1 MEGISFVGLRLN
13 ISWERWEK
21 GALKDLWNRSIL
33 HVLNNNRYFAQEKKK
48 QRSQYVYDVIVLWGK
63 LAYELHFLTSL
74 YFEQHSITRTA
85 KKKQEAKICMR
96 RSKST
101 GPEEVNVLPSL
112 YHEQHS
118 LSRAVKQKR
127 ILTSSYSKA
136 IKKANI
142 CVHRSVSTCSEE
154 LHILPYFQPH

>member
-1 MEGISFVGLRLN
+1 
-13 ISWERWEK
+13 
-21 GALKDLWNRSIL
+21 
-33 HVLNNNRYFAQEKKK
+33 
-48 QRSQYVYDVIVLWGK
+48 
-63 LAYELHFLTSL
+63 
-74 YFEQHSITRTA
+74 
-85 KKKQEAKICMR
+85 MR

-142 CVHRSVSTCSEE
+142 CVHRSKAHAAKNYTFC
-154 LHILPYFQPH
+154 HIFNHTKLFVQECKQ

>member
-1 MEGISFVGLRLN
+1 
-13 ISWERWEK
+13 
-21 GALKDLWNRSIL
+21 
-33 HVLNNNRYFAQEKKK
+33 
-48 QRSQYVYDVIVLWGK
+48 
-63 LAYELHFLTSL
+63 
-74 YFEQHSITRTA
+74 
-85 KKKQEAKICMR
+85 MR

-127 ILTSSYSKA
+127 KLTSSYSKA

-154 LHILPYFQPH
+154 LHILPYFQPHQIIRAGMQTMRLVKNHHNLFIGGRLLTLIRNLTRRTKGNKSIRPRVVTSIHDSSVSNDSDNRSANHSPSSPTIYSKSH

>member
-1 MEGISFVGLRLN
+1 
-13 ISWERWEK
+13 
-21 GALKDLWNRSIL
+21 
-33 HVLNNNRYFAQEKKK
+33 
-48 QRSQYVYDVIVLWGK
+48 
-63 LAYELHFLTSL
+63 
-74 YFEQHSITRTA
+74 
-85 KKKQEAKICMR
+85 MR

-127 ILTSSYSKA
+127 KLTSSYSKA

-142 CVHRSVSTCSEE
+142 CVHRSVSTCSEK

>member
-1 MEGISFVGLRLN
+1 
-13 ISWERWEK
+13 
-21 GALKDLWNRSIL
+21 
-33 HVLNNNRYFAQEKKK
+33 
-48 QRSQYVYDVIVLWGK
+48 
-63 LAYELHFLTSL
+63 
-74 YFEQHSITRTA
+74 
-85 KKKQEAKICMR
+85 MR
-96 RSKST
+96 RSKS
-101 GPEEVNVLPSL
+101 PEEVNVLPSL